1 MKIRAIAM
9 VLVLGA
15 CTQTPD
21 VPEETPLLER
31 PWSEIEGLAKGSEL
45 TWAMW
50 QGDPFINAYVSDY
63 LTPEL
68 KKRFDITLKTVS
80 AQGNDIVSSL
90 MTELEAGRSASAW
103 DMLWI
108 NGETFYQLR
117 QIDALT
123 GPFTDVLPNSKY
135 IDFDNPFIA
144 LDFQQKVDGY
154 ECPWGNVQLA
164 LIYDSARVPEPPRN
178 LDALEAWVREHPGR
192 FTFDTQFTGL
202 TFLKSLLIAEA
213 GGGSVL
219 DGPFDEAKY
228 KAASEKLWARLN
240 RMKPFLWKN
249 GESFPNQVSQLHQL
263 FAAGE
268 IDFTMSNNDSEVD
281 NKVVQGTFTDTS
293 RAFVLESGTIQNTH
307 FIGIAKLSS
316 QPAAAL
322 VAVNFMISPEA
333 QYEKMKPS
341 VWGDTTILDT
351 QRLPE
356 PWPSKFQS
364 IPERRFSPKRSETS
378 DQALKEPAS
387 EYMIRINKDFRSK
400 VIEG

>member
-1 MKIRAIAM
+1 GR
-9 VLVLGA
+9 LVL
-15 CTQTPD
+15 
-21 VPEETPLLER
+21 R
-31 PWSEIEGLAKGSEL
+31 FIKG
-45 TWAMW
+45 
-50 QGDPFINAYVSDY
+50 
-63 LTPEL
+63 
-68 KKRFDITLKTVS
+68 
-80 AQGNDIVSSL
+80 
-90 MTELEAGRSASAW
+90 
-103 DMLWI
+103 
-108 NGETFYQLR
+108 
-117 QIDALT
+117 
-123 GPFTDVLPNSKY
+123 
-135 IDFDNPFIA
+135 
-144 LDFQQKVDGY
+144 
-154 ECPWGNVQLA
+154 
-164 LIYDSARVPEPPRN
+164 
-178 LDALEAWVREHPGR
+178 
-192 FTFDTQFTGL
+192 
-202 TFLKSLLIAEA
+202 
-213 GGGSVL
+213 
-219 DGPFDEAKY
+219 
-228 KAASEKLWARLN
+228 ASEKLWARLN

-364 IPERRFSPKRSETS
+364 IPERRFSPKRSEIS